1 MIFGGDGRGPSATP
15 PARIVPTATLEPYR
29 FEATLVLAVP
39 SEQSALRLLSQS
51 YSAGLTTQFHK
62 ATTLADGVVDDNDYD
77 EEGDCHRLHR
87 TERLGGTVGSAT
99 LSGGAALALE
109 LGGADPLVF
118 PPVEANASLELNFRT
133 SATDGLIID
142 GEIAHDCMPAFELYI
157 EGAAAYS
164 WAPSAGTLGD
174 LIRIGLCLI
183 PPKNERGR
191 FECTE
196 NSQGGFTCR
205 GQ

>member
-39 SEQSALRLLSQS
+39 SEQSALRLLSES

-109 LGGADPLVF
+109 LGGANPLVVLS
-118 PPVEANASLELNFRT
+118 PQINASLELDFRT
-133 SATDGLIID
+133 SATDGLVID
-142 GEIAHDCMPAFELYI
+142 GEITHDCMPAFELYI
-157 EGAAAYS
+157 EGAPAYR
-164 WAPSAGTLGD
+164 WAPSAGTLGSQ
-174 LIRIGLCLI
+174 LAILNCLR
-183 PPKNERGR
+183 PPKSERGR